1 MSTWPCALA
10 PARRGS
16 PIYSASPLR
25 RAVFHTP
32 VAPAGALND
41 IFPADSVFAQL
52 QRARQP
58 RYPRQSRSNGEASR
72 SCSVRLMLRPAR
84 SACPALVRTFTSE
97 LSQAGSP
104 PEPASDITS
113 WLIVCYHGRIFPG
126 RIGSLMGCDGDW
138 TFAGGTLP
146 QTLPR
151 TCIESTLTR
160 FQPMLGAS
168 TQLDLTSRRP
178 LAAVPK
184 QVQPCYRTGRG
195 KQML

>member
-52 QRARQP
+52 QGARQP

-72 SCSVRLMLRPAR
+72 SCNVRLMLRPAR

-104 PEPASDITS
+104 PDPASDITS

-126 RIGSLMGCDGDW
+126 RTGSLMGCN
-138 TFAGGTLP
+138 GGKALSGSHESLARCSHPP
-146 QTLPR
+146 QRAPR
-151 TCIESTLTR
+151 RLRAAVSPACERSPVGGREL
-160 FQPMLGAS
+160 
-168 TQLDLTSRRP
+168 P
-178 LAAVPK
+178 LA
-184 QVQPCYRTGRG
+184 
-195 KQML
+195 